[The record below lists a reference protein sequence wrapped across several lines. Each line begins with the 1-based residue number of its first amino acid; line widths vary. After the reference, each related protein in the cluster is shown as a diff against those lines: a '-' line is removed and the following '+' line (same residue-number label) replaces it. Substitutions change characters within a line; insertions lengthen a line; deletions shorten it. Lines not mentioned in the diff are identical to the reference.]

1 MYLCSLTTYY
11 FKIMKHYFISLLLLL
26 SCLGLRAQNRQQ
38 SVIIDSSTQ
47 SSTTSTQY
55 GQVCGYIYQGVYTY
69 KGIPYARAGRFEA
82 PQPPASWT
90 GIRSC
95 RTYGPSCPQPKT
107 NRWDNDA
114 GAFFYLWYEGRQNED
129 CLRLNIWTKGIND
142 GKKRPV
148 LVWLHGGGFVE
159 GCGQDHPGYHGHNL
173 ADKGDVVVVSINHRL
188 NTLGYTDLSDYGD
201 KYKYSGN
208 AGNIDIVAALQ
219 WVHDNISHF
228 GGDPSC
234 VTIFGQSGGGAK
246 VSSMLCMP
254 MAKGLF
260 HRAMIMSGSGFMCG
274 MKQELARKIGRRT
287 VELLGLTP
295 ENIDE
300 IQQIPYEQLY
310 MANTKA
316 MKEMAAE
323 GHTSPSGRPMTWE
336 PVVDGDAL
344 PQPLW
349 ENGSERISQDIP
361 LIIGSTIN
369 EFVGGRHPG
378 KGVKTWADAKNDL
391 RSSMGNKAEHF
402 VEGFRQAYPTASIEE
417 LYRFD
422 MMVRPAALLQ
432 CQKRVA
438 ASGAPVWNYLFAY
451 ESPAEDGAFHS
462 GHNLDIPFWFNN
474 VIRSANM
481 TGATPEGI
489 ELGEMMSEALI
500 RFARTGNPSADG
512 LPDWRPVDPGKMNTL
527 IWECPQARLVT
538 NHDLHLWK

>member
-1 MYLCSLTTYY
+1 
-11 FKIMKHYFISLLLLL
+11 MKQLFFSLLLLFTGIGAKGQ
-26 SCLGLRAQNRQQ
+26 SPSQ
-38 SVIIDSSTQ
+38 SVIIDSSTK

-69 KGIPYARAGRFEA
+69 KGIPYAQAGRFEV
-82 PQPPASWT
+82 PQPPTPWT

-173 ADKGDVVVVSINHRL
+173 ANKGDVVVVSINHRL
-188 NTLGYTDLSDYGD
+188 NTLGYTDLSDFGS

-208 AGNIDIVAALQ
+208 VGNIDIVAALR
-219 WVHDNISHF
+219 WVRDNISHF
-228 GGDPSC
+228 GGDPNC

-274 MKQELARKIGRRT
+274 MKHDLARKVGRRT
-287 VELLGLTP
+287 VELLGLTAA
-295 ENIDE
+295 NINE
-300 IQQIPYEQLY
+300 IQQIPYEKLY
-310 MANTKA
+310 QANTQA
-316 MKEMAAE
+316 MKEMASE
-323 GHTSPSGRPMTWE
+323 GHRTPSGRSMTWE

-349 ENGSERISQDIP
+349 ENGSEKLNQDIP

-369 EFVGGRHPG
+369 EFVGGRRPG
-378 KGVKTWADAKNDL
+378 QGVSSWDDVKRDLQSTMGSQADVY
-391 RSSMGNKAEHF
+391 
-402 VEGFRQAYPTASIEE
+402 VEGYRQAYPAGTIEQ
-417 LYRFD
+417 LYRLD
-422 MMVRPAALLQ
+422 TMVRPAALLQ
-432 CQKRVA
+432 CQKRA
-438 ASGAPVWNYLFAY
+438 ATGGAPVWNYLFAY
-451 ESPAEDGAFHS
+451 ESPAEDGGFHS

-489 ELGEMMSEALI
+489 ELGETMSEALI
-500 RFARTGNPSADG
+500 RFARTGSPSAEG
-512 LPDWRPVDPGKMNTL
+512 MPEWKPVTTGQVHTL
-527 IWECPQARLVT
+527 IWECPRPRLAT
-538 NHDLHLWK
+538 NHDQHLWK